1 MGEREEGARGISE
14 RVNLVE
20 RGREEGE
27 GREGG
32 RREREEGE
40 RGSRSVER
48 RGGRVREKGIGRGR
62 VRRRKDYG
70 CTRNYSVYYF
80 HRIVIFS

>member
-27 GREGG
+27 KREKG
-32 RREREEGE
+32 EREEGE
-40 RGSRSVER
+40 RGRKER
-48 RGGRVREKGIGRGR
+48 EGVDRWRDGGEE
-62 VRRRKDYG
+62 
-70 CTRNYSVYYF
+70 
-80 HRIVIFS
+80 